1 MNSGLTASRRDFLK
15 TSLIGAVSAWG
26 AGKLSGLT
34 ALAGEPAGAI
44 AEATKTTT
52 RVAITAGEDHPDI
65 IFRGL
70 KQFSREIGSAIG
82 SRRVVIK
89 PNNVAIDIPLAA
101 THADCIEAV
110 LEFLK
115 SVGKL
120 DQTVIAES
128 AANGPT
134 LEGFANYGYDK
145 LARKYGVKMIDLDR
159 EATDVVHV
167 WDEKDF
173 RPHAMR
179 VSKMLLDRD
188 SFIISAA
195 KMKTHD
201 RIVATLSLKNIVV
214 GAPVKDEGFRW
225 GKACKPGATNQK
237 PIVHGNGFYG
247 INYNLFTLA
256 KYLRPDLAVIDGFQ
270 GMEGNGPCHGTAVD
284 HRVCVVSPDWLA
296 ADRVAI
302 ELMGI
307 DFAKVGYL
315 NYCTEALMGQGDLS
329 KIEILGEP
337 VVRHARKYKL
347 HDRVDQQLQWLTKP
361 RWSQIALRD
370 PGTFS

>member
-1 MNSGLTASRRDFLK
+1 VPASRV
-15 TSLIGAVSAWG
+15 A
-26 AGKLSGLT
+26 LT
-34 ALAGEPAGAI
+34 
-44 AEATKTTT
+44 T
-52 RVAITAGEDHPDI
+52 GEDHADI
-65 IFRGL
+65 VFQGL
-70 KQFSREIGSAIG
+70 KTFGRQIGEAIG

-89 PNNVAIDIPLAA
+89 PNNVTVDMPLSA
-101 THADCIEAV
+101 TQAECIEGI

-120 DQTVIAES
+120 DQAVIAES

-134 LEGFANYGYDK
+134 FEGFANYGYDK
-145 LARKYGVKMIDLDR
+145 LARKYGVKMVDLDR
-159 EATDVVHV
+159 EATGVVHV

-173 RPHAMR
+173 RPHPLR
-179 VSKMLLDRD
+179 VSKLLLDRD
-188 SFIISAA
+188 SYIISAA

-201 RIVATLSLKNIVV
+201 RVVATLSLKNIVV

-237 PIVHGNGFYG
+237 PIVHGSGFYG
-247 INYNLFTLA
+247 VNYNLFTLA
-256 KYLRPDLAVIDGFQ
+256 SQLRPDLAVVDGFQ
-270 GMEGNGPCHGTAVD
+270 GMEGNGPCRGTAVD

-307 DFAKVGYL
+307 EFAKVGYL
-315 NYCTEALMGQGDLS
+315 NYCAQAGLGQGDLG

-337 VVRHARKYKL
+337 VARHVRKYKL
-347 HDRVDQQLQWLTKP
+347 HDRIEQQLRWLTP
-361 RWSQIALRD
+361 PQWS
-370 PGTFS
+370 

>member
-1 MNSGLTASRRDFLK
+1 MAADLAGAVPAAAPAASR
-15 TSLIGAVSAWG
+15 V
-26 AGKLSGLT
+26 
-34 ALAGEPAGAI
+34 AL
-44 AEATKTTT
+44 
-52 RVAITAGEDHPDI
+52 TAGEDHADI
-65 IFRGL
+65 VFRGL
-70 KQFSREIGSAIG
+70 KIFSREISAAIG

-89 PNNVAIDIPLAA
+89 PNNVAVDIPLSA
-101 THADCIEAV
+101 THADCIEGICA
-110 LEFLK
+110 FLK

-120 DQTVIAES
+120 DRAVIAES
-128 AANGPT
+128 AGNGPT

-145 LARKYGVKMIDLDR
+145 LAGKYGLKMVDLDK
-159 EATDVVHV
+159 EATGTVHV

-173 RPHAMR
+173 RPHAVR
-179 VSKMLLDRD
+179 VSRMLLDRD

-237 PIVHGNGFYG
+237 PIIHGRGFYG
-247 INYNLFTLA
+247 INYNLFALA
-256 KYLRPDLAVIDGFQ
+256 RQLRPDLAVIDGFQ
-270 GMEGNGPCHGTAVD
+270 GMEGNGPCGGTAVD

-315 NYCTEALMGQGDLS
+315 HYCAEAGMGQGDLG

-337 VVRHARKYKL
+337 LARHVRKYKL
-347 HDRVDQQLQWLTKP
+347 HAQLDQQLRWLTPP
-361 RWSQIALRD
+361 RWS
-370 PGTFS
+370 